1 MNNAQSEANVIM
13 APAAYS
19 SGGTSVFWFDRKGF
33 DYCEVDVV
41 FGTLATNGVIPSVCR
56 ITESD
61 ATVISN
67 FTTITGASAT
77 LAAATLGGSIVKFQI
92 DLRRRKRYL
101 NLDLTHGTST
111 AAITLVMGAVAKLT
125 RAGQGRYTAARQ
137 SITNEAS
144 TGATAVN
151 QIVRI

>member
-1 MNNAQSEANVIM
+1 MNNAQNEANVVL
-13 APAAYS
+13 APGSYS

-33 DYCEVDVV
+33 DYAEVGVI
-41 FGTLATNGVIPSVCR
+41 FGALATNGGVPSVCR

-67 FTTITGASAT
+67 FTTITGGSAT
-77 LAAATLGGSIVKFQI
+77 LAAATLGGSVVKFQI
-92 DLRRRKRYL
+92 DLRKRKRYI
-101 NLDLTHGTST
+101 NLDLTNGTT
-111 AAITLVMGAVAKLT
+111 TLVIGAVAKLT
-125 RAGQGRYTAARQ
+125 RASKGRFTAADQ
-137 SITNEAS
+137 SITNQDS